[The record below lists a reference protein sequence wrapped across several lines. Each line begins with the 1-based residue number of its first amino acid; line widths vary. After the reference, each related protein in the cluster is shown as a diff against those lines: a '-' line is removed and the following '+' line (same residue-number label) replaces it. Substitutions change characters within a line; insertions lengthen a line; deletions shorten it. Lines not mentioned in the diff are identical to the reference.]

1 MFPAASYNPSKQHD
15 LGRLYEMAKVLDATQ
30 EVPCSQFEPCFP
42 YDPAAPA
49 ASCSQEHRD
58 SALQAAVARALQE
71 GGKEIQVD
79 SSANFSRV
87 TQAVKDGIRLV
98 KDIRRDGLHNQALS
112 AAMGNMSPDY
122 LVRFESECWM
132 TICRMISEGLDTSSD
147 DVCRYMGHM
156 ESKSSQLSILIR
168 LLPVVFPSR
177 YFYCVT
183 DRKDHIIP
191 VQFLFELAKQKMQ
204 LEEQQKK
211 EPH

>member
-1 MFPAASYNPSKQHD
+1 MFPAASYDPSKQRD
-15 LGRLYEMAKVLDATQ
+15 LGRLNEMV
-30 EVPCSQFEPCFP
+30 
-42 YDPAAPA
+42 APA

-79 SSANFSRV
+79 SSANFSRL
-87 TQAVKDGIRLV
+87 TLFVKAGIRLR
-98 KDIRRDGLHNQALS
+98 KDTMYNPALS
-112 AAMGNMSPDY
+112 AAVTNLVTNMSPDC